1 MNSPAP
7 PGLVWRSG
15 YGTLLSTPVR
25 SVGLSQRA
33 GHQAGIAVLTM
44 AAGVLAVSLADA
56 AGRAGSA
63 STVWVAAYWLG
74 EVLVFAP
81 LAAQVLS
88 RSGPGESEAAGLVIC
103 VAAASYVI
111 KYLYSPA
118 AFGFPDELEHW
129 RSTIDLLSSHH
140 LFGAN
145 YLLPVSPDYPGLEEV
160 ASALA
165 SVTGLPVFAT
175 GMIIAGLAH
184 LLLTA
189 VLFVV
194 FRLVSGS
201 PRIAL
206 AACAIYATN
215 PHYQVFDAIYSY
227 QTLALAFFGLAVVA
241 ALRIADQPR
250 GAERARWW
258 ILAVA
263 LVAATAMTHHV
274 TSYMLALTLLLI
286 VVVGAARRL
295 RDGRGGAGPSG
306 PAVLAGICVTVIVAW
321 VRLRA
326 PITLTYLYP
335 TYRNFVDGLTHAFT
349 AHSAASGAT
358 PAGPMADQLGSY
370 AVTALIMLGL
380 PFGWRQIW
388 RHQRHSTWALAL
400 GVGAA
405 GFYACTLLRVTA
417 PDGTELTGRILTFVY
432 IPVGYTL
439 AMALEWLRHA
449 KLRRAV
455 PVVLAAASAGI
466 LLFGGIASGWPPF
479 WERLPG
485 HYVVDGFESGITT
498 EGIAAATWAR
508 STLGPRQR
516 IAADFTDYTLLGSY
530 GDEAPVSGVDQ
541 LYCSPSWTVDD
552 TALARQEAVR
562 YLLVDIRTSE
572 YAAVTGGYF
581 PDSSTICSS
590 PIPTRDLT
598 KFDTVP
604 GINRIYDSG
613 NIIIYAV
620 SGAYNAP

>member
-1 MNSPAP
+1 
-7 PGLVWRSG
+7 
-15 YGTLLSTPVR
+15 
-25 SVGLSQRA
+25 
-33 GHQAGIAVLTM
+33 M

-56 AGRAGSA
+56 AGRTGSA
-63 STVWVAAYWLG
+63 STVWGAAYWLG
-74 EVLVFAP
+74 ELLVFAP
-81 LAAQVLS
+81 LAARVLS
-88 RSGPGESEAAGLVIC
+88 RTGPGESEAAGLVIC
-103 VAAASYVI
+103 AAAASYVI

-118 AFGFPDELEHW
+118 SFGFPDELEHW
-129 RSTIDLLSSHH
+129 RSTSDLLTSHH

-145 YLLPVSPDYPGLEEV
+145 YLLPVSPNYPGLEE
-160 ASALA
+160 AAGALA
-165 SVTGLPVFAT
+165 SVTGLPVFAA
-175 GMIIAGLAH
+175 GMIIAGLSH
-184 LLLTA
+184 LLLAGT
-189 VLFVV
+189 LFVV

-241 ALRIADQPR
+241 ALRIASQPR
-250 GAERARWW
+250 GADQARWW

-263 LVAATAMTHHV
+263 LATATVVTHHV

-286 VVVGAARRL
+286 AAVSAARRL
-295 RDGRGGAGPSG
+295 ADRRGDPVLRRRSDTDRSRARGLSTLGSG
-306 PAVLAGICVTVIVAW
+306 TSGLAVLAGICVTVIVVW

-335 TYRNFVDGLTHAFT
+335 TFRNFVDGLTHAFT
-349 AHSAASGAT
+349 AHAAARGAT
-358 PAGPMADQLGSY
+358 PAGPLADQLGSY

-388 RHQRHSTWALAL
+388 RHQRQNTWALAL

-405 GFYACTLLRVTA
+405 GYYACTLLRVTA

-439 AMALEWLRHA
+439 AMALAWLRQA
-449 KLRRAV
+449 TLSQSAGTGRTLKGRLWVPPRATRAV

-508 STLGPRQR
+508 STLGPGQR
-516 IAADFTDYTLLGSY
+516 IAADFTNYTLLGSI

-541 LYCSPSWTVDD
+541 LYCSPSWTVDEA
-552 TALARQEAVR
+552 ALAHQEAVR
-562 YLLVDIRTSE
+562 YLLVDLRTSE
-572 YAAVTGGYF
+572 YAAVTAGYF
-581 PDSSTICSS
+581 PDSSTICPA

-613 NIIIYAV
+613 NIIIYAI
-620 SGAYNAP
+620 SGAYFAP